1 MGIEQWTA
9 VDEYLAGLLLPSDPV
24 LEQALADSRAA
35 GLPAINVAPV
45 QGRLLQLLAKM
56 VGAREI
62 LEIGTLGGY
71 STIWL
76 GRALPPDGRLLSLE
90 FEPRHAEVARRNLE
104 RAGLSDRV
112 EVRVGRAVDT
122 LALLEREGRG
132 PFDLV
137 FIDADKP
144 STADYVRWAVRLS
157 HPGTVIIVDNVVR
170 NCGIADLSS
179 ADGNVDGVRRGLE
192 AIAAEPRLRAGALQ
206 TVGVKGYD
214 GFAIA
219 LVEPEA

>member
-24 LEQALADSRAA
+24 LDQALADSRAA
-35 GLPAINVAPV
+35 GLPAINVAPI
-45 QGRLLQLLAKM
+45 QGRLLQLLARM
-56 VGAREI
+56 AGAREI

-76 GRALPPDGRLLSLE
+76 ARALPEGGRLLSLE
-90 FEPRHAEVARRNLE
+90 FEPRHAEVARKNLA
-104 RAGLSDRV
+104 RAELSDRA
-112 EVRVGRAVDT
+112 EVRVGRAIDI
-122 LALLEREGRG
+122 LPLLEQEHRG

-157 HPGTVIIVDNVVR
+157 HAGSVIIVDNVVR
-170 NCGIADLSS
+170 NGGVADVSS
-179 ADGNVDGVRRGLE
+179 QDPNVDGVRRGLE
-192 AIAAEPRLRAGALQ
+192 AMAAEPRLKAGALQ

-219 LVEPEA
+219 LVTE

>member
-170 NCGIADLSS
+170 NGGIADLSS

>member
-9 VDEYLAGLLLPSDPV
+9 VDEYLAGLLLPSDPA

-56 VGAREI
+56 AGAREI

-71 STIWL
+71 SAIWL
-76 GRALPPDGRLLSLE
+76 GRALPAGGRLLSLE
-90 FEPRHAEVARRNLE
+90 FEPRHAEVARGNLE

-122 LALLEREGRG
+122 LALLEQEGRG

-144 STADYVRWAVRLS
+144 STADYVHWAVRLS

-170 NCGIADLSS
+170 NGSVADPSS
-179 ADGNVDGVRRGLE
+179 RDANVDGVRRGLE
-192 AIAAEPRLRAGALQ
+192 AMASEPRLRAGALQ

-219 LVEPEA
+219 LVSD

>member
-1 MGIEQWTA
+1 MSSETWIA
-9 VDEYLAGLLLPSDPV
+9 VDRYLGELMLPRDEV
-24 LEQALADSRAA
+24 LEDALRASADA
-35 GLPAINVAPV
+35 GLPPINVAPN
-45 QGRLLQLLAKM
+45 QGAFLEILAR
-56 VGAREI
+56 VAGARQI

-76 GRALPPDGRLLSLE
+76 GRALPEGGRLLSLE
-90 FEPRHAEVARRNLE
+90 FEPRHAEVARANLE

-122 LALLEREGRG
+122 LAELEREGRG

-144 STADYVRWAVRLS
+144 STADYVRWALRLS
-157 HPGTVIIVDNVVR
+157 HPGSLIVVDNVVR
-170 NCGIADLSS
+170 NGGIADLSS
-179 ADGNVDGVRRGLE
+179 RDANVEGIRRGLE
-192 AIAAEPRLRAGALQ
+192 AIAAEPRLKAAALQ

-214 GFAIA
+214 GLAIA
-219 LVEPEA
+219 LVTG